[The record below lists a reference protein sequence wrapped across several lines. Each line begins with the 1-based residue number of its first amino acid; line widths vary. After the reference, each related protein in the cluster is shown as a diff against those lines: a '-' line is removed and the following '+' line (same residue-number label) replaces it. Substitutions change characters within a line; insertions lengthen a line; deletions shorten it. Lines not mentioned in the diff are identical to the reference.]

1 MRGFVW
7 AIGGLIVGLGLVPAT
22 AFPADDAAKTLQGA
36 WSAVKAEQ
44 DGKPAG
50 DLVGHRLSFAGNRFD
65 IRSKDGKD
73 VYAGTFQTSPGAK
86 PPAIDFDQTEGS
98 LKGKVWKGIY
108 ALAGETL
115 TICDNAPDLAKPRP
129 ASFEAKQGS
138 GYVCLTF
145 QRAKS

>member
-1 MRGFVW
+1 MAV
-7 AIGGLIVGLGLVPAT
+7 VPT
-22 AFPADDAAKTLQGA
+22 SAFAADDAVKKLQGA

-50 DLVGHRLSFAGNRFD
+50 DLVGHRLTFASNRFE
-65 IRSKDGKD
+65 IRSKDGKEI
-73 VYAGTFQTSPGAK
+73 YAGTFRTTPGAK
-86 PPAIDFDQTEGS
+86 PPAIDFDQTEGT

-108 ALAGETL
+108 ALDGESL

-129 ASFEAKQGS
+129 AAFEAKQGS

-145 QRAKS
+145 QRSKS

>member
-1 MRGFVW
+1 MRGSGW
-7 AIGGLIVGLGLVPAT
+7 AIGGLIIGVGLVPAP
-22 AFPADDAAKTLQGA
+22 AFPADDPAKMLQGA

-50 DLVGHRLSFAGNRFD
+50 DLVGHRLSFARDRFE

-73 VYAGTFQTSPGAK
+73 FYAGTFRTSPGTK
-86 PPAIDFDQTEGS
+86 PAAIDFDQTEGT
-98 LKGKVWKGIY
+98 LKGRTWKGIY
-108 ALAGETL
+108 ALDGATL
-115 TICDNAPDLAKPRP
+115 RICDNAPDLAKPRP
-129 ASFEAKQGS
+129 VAFEANQGS